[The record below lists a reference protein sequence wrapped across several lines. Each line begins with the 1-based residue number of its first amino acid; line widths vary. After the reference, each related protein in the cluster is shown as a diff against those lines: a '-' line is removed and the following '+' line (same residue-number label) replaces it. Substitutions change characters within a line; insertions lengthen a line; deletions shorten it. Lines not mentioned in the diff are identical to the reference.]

1 MDATAEAAIGTGGN
15 AKCER
20 LIGLRRLVDFDPQ
33 PLPLQWFARL
43 SARETDS
50 NHRYL
55 VVSIG
60 QIRKQ
65 ESD

>member
-43 SARETDS
+43 SPLRETDS
-50 NHRYL
+50 NHRYR
-55 VVSIG
+55 VSFN
-60 QIRKQ
+60 RPN
-65 ESD
+65 